1 MRRDF
6 TGKPLMKSFQRG
18 GDCLAVSNEERGN
31 STGCPCWLNGAF
43 VSLVVVTIQHPL
55 IHLSVVFENLSVIW
69 SSSVCIRR
77 KTSRWRKSQAHRD
90 FPPLALTFFHRA
102 LAAADIF
109 ARAAALIFRL
119 RLGLFGIGPVFAK
132 D

>member
-1 MRRDF
+1 VIQV
-6 TGKPLMKSFQRG
+6 TPGNEI
-18 GDCLAVSNEERGN
+18 AVHRTEA
-31 STGCPCWLNGAF
+31 L
-43 VSLVVVTIQHPL
+43 VSWFAQ
-55 IHLSVVFENLSVIW
+55 
-69 SSSVCIRR
+69 
-77 KTSRWRKSQAHRD
+77 RD

-132 D
+132 DSMPKI